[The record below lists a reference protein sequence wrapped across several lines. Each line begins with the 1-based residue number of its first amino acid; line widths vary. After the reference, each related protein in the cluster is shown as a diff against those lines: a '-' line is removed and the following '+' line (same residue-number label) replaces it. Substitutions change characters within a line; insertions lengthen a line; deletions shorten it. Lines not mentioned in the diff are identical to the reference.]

1 MFLTFLYLNSKRP
14 YKSSGK
20 EKEKE
25 SHCLAVTYST
35 KREIKTFHVVVEQR
49 RQRNVQESVL
59 HVQSRSRSRHRRRCL
74 NLLIYFLIQCVT
86 MQKGASDV
94 AYNQGF

>member
-49 RQRNVQESVL
+49 RQRNVQESVM
-59 HVQSRSRSRHRRRCL
+59 HVQSCSFAFAVL
-74 NLLIYFLIQCVT
+74 VDL
-86 MQKGASDV
+86 DV
-94 AYNQGF
+94 IVS